1 MEVEGRSKIF
11 TAEQSGISQMY
22 GRTSWCTDEDDED
35 EMEAA
40 APAEDIVS
48 PVGDEEKDAAAIFG
62 VAVNFE
68 LPPDDNE

>member
-1 MEVEGRSKIF
+1 
-11 TAEQSGISQMY
+11 MY
-22 GRTSWCTDEDDED
+22 GRTSWCKDDED
-35 EMEAA
+35 ELEAPA

-48 PVGDEEKDAAAIFG
+48 PDGDEEKDAAAIFG